1 MWSCSSLKPLP
12 QSRKRLQPILANNP
26 VNAKGK
32 VNMLRFS
39 RHVNWT
45 FTLRVYLK
53 QFHCFNDAVKNLWR
67 SQMMNTDQTQRFWT
81 AARYLLWEKSD
92 TTKSWP
98 DVQAL
103 YDWNKTVSAHIF
115 EMVQHIYILGGIFK
129 YCEHPIFYTLYNTQ
143 YSRVTICG
151 MWTSLDGPVAK

>member
-1 MWSCSSLKPLP
+1 MWSCSSLKPLT
-12 QSRKRLQPILANNP
+12 QSRKTLQHILANNP

-32 VNMLRFS
+32 VNMLKFS

-45 FTLRVYLK
+45 FTLRVYIK
-53 QFHCFNDAVKNLWR
+53 QFHCFNGAVKNLWR
-67 SQMMNTDQTQRFWT
+67 SQMMSMDQTQRFWA
-81 AARYLLWEKSD
+81 AARTLLWEQSD
-92 TTKSWP
+92 TKSWP

-103 YDWNKTVSAHIF
+103 YGWNKTVSAHIF
-115 EMVQHIYILGGIFK
+115 EMLQHISIFWGIFK
-129 YCEHPIFYTLYNTQ
+129 YSEYPIFYTLYNAQ